1 MSPED
6 FRAQLQY
13 DWEWRLREFTLLIN
27 QLSNMSEDDKK
38 IYRKTLLVM
47 LYSHFEGFCKFAFET
62 YLKLINEER
71 IARSDAN
78 EYIIASSLLDVFH
91 DIEYPGNICSDIFN
105 INSTEKKFSKFFI
118 RTHFIRSYNEILLQD
133 IDISDRFSSEIVDTK
148 SNLTL
153 KVFVKILYRLGLPYD
168 QFDSFDSTISN
179 LLTRRGDIAHGK
191 KVDGIEENHFK
202 EIEMKIFEFINSL
215 IILLTDSARNKAFL
229 KREN

>member
-13 DWEWRLREFTLLIN
+13 DLEWREREFTLLIN
-27 QLSNMSEDDKK
+27 QLGNMSEYDKK

-47 LYSHFEGFCKFAFET
+47 LYSHFEGFCKFAFLT

-71 IARSDAN
+71 IARSEAN

-91 DIEYPGNICSDIFN
+91 DIEHSGNTCNNIFN
-105 INSTEKKFSKFFI
+105 IDSNEKKFSKFFV

-133 IDISDRFSSEIVDTK
+133 IDISDRFSSIIVDTK

-153 KVFVKILYRLGLPYD
+153 NVLVKILYRLGLPYD
-168 QFDSFDSTISN
+168 QFDSFESTISN

-191 KVDGIEENHFK
+191 KVDGIDENHFM

-215 IILLTDSARNKAFL
+215 IILLTDAARNKAFL